1 MYRDESDAPGDP
13 APAAARLAAIGARP
27 PGSGLGPLL
36 VSLQLTDSA
45 FPSGFYTLSHSLE
58 GFAQAGAV
66 DPGSLPPLLE
76 DLLLHGV
83 GPADATALALA
94 HRATRAGE
102 PETVAGVDEHLFAT
116 KLGREMRQAATRTGR
131 QLLDLAQEVFDRP
144 EIDDYV
150 GRVERREAPGTQAVA
165 AGVIHAAMG
174 VPVRQAV
181 ACDLFAFCASFAG
194 AALRLR
200 LTDHRRAQTLLRG
213 AAPVI
218 EAAADAALRRELAD
232 VGATVFASDVMSG
245 RHERAEARL
254 FAS

>member
-1 MYRDESDAPGDP
+1 MYQDEGEP
-13 APAAARLAAIGARP
+13 ATRTAGTTDGAQ
-27 PGSGLGPLL
+27 GLGPLL

-66 DPGSLPPLLE
+66 DADSLPSLLE
-76 DLLLHGV
+76 DLLLHAV

-94 HRATRAGE
+94 HRATRAGDVE
-102 PETVAGVDEHLFAT
+102 AVVGIDEHLFAT

-131 QLLDLAQEVFDRP
+131 QLLDLAQEVFGHP
-144 EIDDYV
+144 EIGDYF
-150 GRVERREAPGTQAVA
+150 GRVVRREAPGTQAVA
-165 AGVIHAAMG
+165 AGIIYAATG
-174 VPVRQAV
+174 VPAPQAV
-181 ACDLFAFCASFAG
+181 ASDLFAFCASFAG

-218 EAAADAALRRELAD
+218 RTAVEAALRRELAD
-232 VGATVFASDVMSG
+232 VGASAFASDVMSG

>member
-1 MYRDESDAPGDP
+1 MYQEEGDP
-13 APAAARLAAIGARP
+13 APMTGA
-27 PGSGLGPLL
+27 GSAGGTQGLGPLL

-58 GFAQAGAV
+58 GFAQTGAV
-66 DPGSLPPLLE
+66 DADSLPSLLA
-76 DLLLHGV
+76 DLLLHAV

-94 HRATRAGE
+94 HRATCAGD
-102 PETVAGVDEHLFAT
+102 PEAVVGIDEHLFAT

-131 QLLDLAQEVFDRP
+131 QLLDLGQEVFDRP
-144 EIDDYV
+144 EIGDYF
-150 GRVERREAPGTQAVA
+150 GRVVRREAPGTQAVA
-165 AGVIHAAMG
+165 AGIIYAATG

-181 ACDLFAFCASFAG
+181 ASDLFAFCASFAG

-213 AAPVI
+213 VAPVI
-218 EAAADAALRRELAD
+218 QAAVEAALRRELAD
-232 VGATVFASDVMSG
+232 VGASAFASDVMSG

>member
-1 MYRDESDAPGDP
+1 MYRDEGDTVKDTV
-13 APAAARLAAIGARP
+13 AAVNGAGSAAAAAT
-27 PGSGLGPLL
+27 GLGPLM

-66 DPGSLPPLLE
+66 DSGSLPLLLE

-94 HRATRAGE
+94 HRATAAGD
-102 PETVAGVDEHLFAT
+102 PAAVVRIDEHLLAT

-131 QLLDLAQEVFDRP
+131 QLLDLGQEVFGRP
-144 EIDDYV
+144 EIGDYFD
-150 GRVERREAPGTQAVA
+150 RVVRREAPGTQAVA
-165 AGVIHAAMG
+165 AGVIYAATG

-181 ACDLFAFCASFAG
+181 AADLFAFCVSFAG

-200 LTDHRRAQTLLRG
+200 LTDHRTTQTLIRG

-218 EAAADAALRRELAD
+218 EKTVEAALRRELDD
-232 VGATVFASDVMSG
+232 VGATVFASDIMSG